1 MSLKNFKGGT
11 KLDKDYIDTYIGYI
25 FDVLYYFAFQRVA
38 NVPKQDLP
46 QCPVGPKSQQLE
58 TDECPLHV
66 NHPPTGEE
74 FALGC
79 GICRNAHTF

>member
-1 MSLKNFKGGT
+1 M
-11 KLDKDYIDTYIGYI
+11 
-25 FDVLYYFAFQRVA
+25 FQRVA

-46 QCPVGPKSQQLE
+46 QCPVGPKSQQLDV
-58 TDECPLHV
+58 DECPLHV

>member
-1 MSLKNFKGGT
+1 M
-11 KLDKDYIDTYIGYI
+11 
-25 FDVLYYFAFQRVA
+25 A

>member
-1 MSLKNFKGGT
+1 MN
-11 KLDKDYIDTYIGYI
+11 
-25 FDVLYYFAFQRVA
+25 FQRVA

-46 QCPVGPKSQQLE
+46 QCPVGPKSQQLDV
-58 TDECPLHV
+58 DECPLHV

-79 GICRNAHTF
+79 GICRNAHTFWIINVHSKLLIQKISR